1 MTTQCPRFRGA
12 FVALAGLALALVTPV
27 RVAAND
33 FFDATAIQTLNLTLH
48 SRDWADLHERVT
60 SNDYYPADLEWRG
73 IRVRNAG
80 VRSRGL
86 STRYGPKPGLEISFD
101 RYAVHQRFM
110 GLRSVVLDNLIS
122 DPSMVRERVSMA
134 FLNHVGI
141 VAPRETFARV
151 FVNGEYA
158 GLYTLTEAIDPTF
171 VETHYGE
178 QGALFEY
185 RYAGAYYATDLG
197 SDLNLYRDLWAPR
210 NDAPRST
217 SEWYQ
222 PIRDLFQTITD
233 APDATFAADVEAR
246 LDLTAL
252 IRLVAADVVLAEW
265 DGFLGYDGMNNLYM
279 YRRGG
284 QALLLPWDKD
294 HAFQAADYPVLAGA
308 TENVLMRRILNDP
321 ALRATF
327 FTQLDAMA
335 RAAADDNWLLAEVD
349 KAYAVI
355 RDAAYA
361 DPVKIATNEEFEQ
374 AVADVRA
381 IARTR
386 PAFVLNE
393 SRRLR

>member
-1 MTTQCPRFRGA
+1 MTMPSPRIRA
-12 FVALAGLALALVTPV
+12 AVVALILTLATPV
-27 RVAAND
+27 AAAAND

-86 STRYGPKPGLEISFD
+86 STRYGAKPGFEISFD

-110 GLRSVVLDNLIS
+110 GLRSIVLDNLVS

-134 FLNHVGI
+134 FLNRVGI
-141 VAPRETFARV
+141 VAPRATFARV
-151 FVNGEYA
+151 FVNGGYA
-158 GLYTLTEAIDPTF
+158 GLYALTEAIDPTF
-171 VETHYGE
+171 VETHYGDR
-178 QGALFEY
+178 GALFEY
-185 RYAGAYYATDLG
+185 RYASAYYAADLG
-197 SDLNLYRDLWAPR
+197 GDLDVYRELWASR

-222 PIRDLFQTITD
+222 PIRDLFQAITD
-233 APDATFAADVEAR
+233 APDATFQADVHAR
-246 LDLTAL
+246 LDLNAL

-265 DGFLGYDGMNNLYM
+265 DGFLGYAGMNNLYM
-279 YRRGG
+279 YRRGA
-284 QALLLPWDKD
+284 QAMLLPWDKD
-294 HAFQAADYPVLAGA
+294 HAFTAADYPILAGTA
-308 TENVLMRRILNDP
+308 ENVLMRRILDDP
-321 ALRATF
+321 DLRATF
-327 FTQLDAMA
+327 FDQLDVTA
-335 RAAADDNWLLAEVD
+335 RAAADGNWLLEEVD
-349 KAYAVI
+349 RTYAVI

-361 DPVKIATNEEFEQ
+361 DPVKLATNEEFEQ
-374 AVADVRA
+374 AIADVRA